1 MSDDD
6 INWRSSSFRHNVVNK
21 MYPLAIAMNYC
32 TFVITLK
39 LLCVCIFS
47 DEAIAQSGMPTSKNS
62 LEMENHVF
70 LKAKSK
76 VSTYL
81 MHFLI

>member
-1 MSDDD
+1 
-6 INWRSSSFRHNVVNK
+6 
-21 MYPLAIAMNYC
+21 MNYY